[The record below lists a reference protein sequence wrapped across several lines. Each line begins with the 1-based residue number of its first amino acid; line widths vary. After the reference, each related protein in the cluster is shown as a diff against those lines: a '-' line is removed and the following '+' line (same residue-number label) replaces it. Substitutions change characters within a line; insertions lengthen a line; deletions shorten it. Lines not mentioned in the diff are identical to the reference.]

1 MKLKSRHS
9 SGLFSF
15 VQCVKIGYRLMIQ
28 DLLQWLHLANL
39 SAAVEARR
47 VSDLILIAYIVSF
60 KRSWLFAMA
69 FVICEIFYSVNF
81 FGQLNSLPT
90 HLYALSYY
98 VTICFVWCVTV
109 KSQINHT
116 QNKSLAFWSSIMIS
130 FLLLMAWD
138 SVANAE
144 TETYIY
150 SNYALIIVCIHFCII
165 LSLYNIRAGIY
176 NLVSKLRS
184 AISIIRSGY
193 AMQFICY
200 NAIKYKL

>member
-1 MKLKSRHS
+1 
-9 SGLFSF
+9 
-15 VQCVKIGYRLMIQ
+15 MIQ
-28 DLLQWLHLANL
+28 DLLSWLQLLNLNGTLAAR
-39 SAAVEARR
+39 SANNI
-47 VSDLILIAYIVSF
+47 ILLAYIVSF
-60 KRSWLFAMA
+60 KRSWLFALA
-69 FVICEIFYSVNF
+69 FLLCNILTDSGF
-81 FGQLNSLPT
+81 FGQFDTLSPA
-90 HLYALSYY
+90 LYGFSFY

-150 SNYALIIVCIHFCII
+150 SNYEAIIVCIHFCII
-165 LSLYNIRAGIY
+165 LSLYNIRASIY
-176 NLVSKLRS
+176 NLVSKLCS
-184 AISIIRSGY
+184 VISIIRSGY

-200 NAIKYKL
+200 NAFKYKL

>member
-1 MKLKSRHS
+1 
-9 SGLFSF
+9 
-15 VQCVKIGYRLMIQ
+15 MIQ
-28 DLLQWLHLANL
+28 ESLSWLQLLNQSEILAAKNASNL
-39 SAAVEARR
+39 V
-47 VSDLILIAYIVSF
+47 LLAYILSF
-60 KRSWLFAMA
+60 KRSWRFAMA
-69 FVICEIFYSVNF
+69 FLLCMIATDTNF
-81 FGQLNSLPT
+81 LGQFDTLSPA
-90 HLYALSYY
+90 LYGFSFY

-130 FLLLMAWD
+130 FLLLMALD

-150 SNYALIIVCIHFCII
+150 SNYEAIIVCIHFCII
-165 LSLYNIRAGIY
+165 LSLYNIRASIY

-184 AISIIRSGY
+184 VISIIRGGY

>member
-1 MKLKSRHS
+1 
-9 SGLFSF
+9 
-15 VQCVKIGYRLMIQ
+15 MIE
-28 DLLQWLHLANL
+28 LILQWLQLQNL
-39 SAAVEARR
+39 SVAVEAR
-47 VSDLILIAYIVSF
+47 SANNAILLAYIISF

-69 FVICEIFYSVNF
+69 FILCAIASNTGMLGLVDVIIGLGAGGSVDWMIVN
-81 FGQLNSLPT
+81 LDYDRVT
-90 HLYALSYY
+90 AERALYGLFSFLA
-98 VTICFVWCVTV
+98 VAFAWCVTV

-150 SNYALIIVCIHFCII
+150 SNYEAIIVCIHFCII
-165 LSLYNIRAGIY
+165 LSLYNIRASIY
-176 NLVSKLRS
+176 NLVSKLCS

-200 NAIKYKL
+200 NAFKYKL

>member
-1 MKLKSRHS
+1 
-9 SGLFSF
+9 
-15 VQCVKIGYRLMIQ
+15 MIQ
-28 DLLQWLHLANL
+28 DLLSWLQLANL
-39 SAAVEARR
+39 SAGLAAKNASNLV
-47 VSDLILIAYIVSF
+47 LIAYILSF
-60 KRSWLFAMA
+60 KRSWLFAVA
-69 FVICEIFYSVNF
+69 FLLCESIHLTSVM
-81 FGQLNSLPT
+81 GQFDTLSPA
-90 HLYALSYY
+90 LYGFSFY

-150 SNYALIIVCIHFCII
+150 SNYEAIIVCIHFCII
-165 LSLYNIRAGIY
+165 LSLYNIRASIY

-184 AISIIRSGY
+184 AISIIRGGY

-200 NAIKYKL
+200 NAFKYKL